1 VKKSFWPGLI
11 LTLYLLSGCL
21 PSAPAQTSSQPSG
34 LQISDM
40 TVSVGAAERNSDT
53 QIVSYEVTVH
63 NAGTNDIALD
73 WIEPVLQDS
82 VSSRALEQNL
92 RVMVNETV
100 TPNSTLAVKGSFAFD
115 ASGLTKADMDNW
127 RFIDQIRLS
136 SERTI
141 PVPSGDNKP

>member
-1 VKKSFWPGLI
+1 
-11 LTLYLLSGCL
+11 
-21 PSAPAQTSSQPSG
+21 
-34 LQISDM
+34 M

-141 PVPSGDNKP
+141 PVPSGDDKP